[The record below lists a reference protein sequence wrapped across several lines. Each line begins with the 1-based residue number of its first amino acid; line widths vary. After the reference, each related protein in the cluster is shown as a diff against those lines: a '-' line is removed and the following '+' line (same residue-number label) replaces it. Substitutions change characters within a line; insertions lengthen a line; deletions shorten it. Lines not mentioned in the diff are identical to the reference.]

1 MISNLGKI
9 FKMSKVKDYNQI
21 LEKILNKKPDDL
33 YFIQMT
39 EAPYHFKI
47 GRAKDPNKRLK
58 QLQTGSS
65 IKLKLVHIFEGLG
78 NKEKML
84 HEELDRWRLEGEWF
98 ACNRYSVGAI
108 PTEFYEKINPDNL
121 IRNNNDPNIQV

>member
-1 MISNLGKI
+1 M
-9 FKMSKVKDYNQI
+9 VDYNEMLAKLQ
-21 LEKILNKKPDDL
+21 KKLAQPPDDL
-33 YFIQMT
+33 YFIQMA

-65 IKLKLVHIFEGLG
+65 IKLKLVHIFKGLG

-84 HEELDRWRLEGEWF
+84 HEELRRWRLEGEWF
-98 ACNRYSVGAI
+98 SCNRYSVGAI
-108 PTEFYEKINPDNL
+108 PVEFYEQIDPDAL
-121 IRNNNDPNIQV
+121 IRDNTYYVAGIRIPD

>member
-1 MISNLGKI
+1 MA
-9 FKMSKVKDYNQI
+9 KVKNYNEI

-33 YFIQMT
+33 YFIQMI
-39 EAPYHFKI
+39 EEPYHFKI

-58 QLQTGSS
+58 QLQTGSA

-84 HEELDRWRLEGEWF
+84 HEELKPWRLEGEWF
-98 ACNRYSVGAI
+98 VCNRYSVGAI
-108 PTEFYEKINPDNL
+108 PTEFYEKINPDDL
-121 IRNNNDPNIQV
+121 IRNNQIKIVPIHTTTII